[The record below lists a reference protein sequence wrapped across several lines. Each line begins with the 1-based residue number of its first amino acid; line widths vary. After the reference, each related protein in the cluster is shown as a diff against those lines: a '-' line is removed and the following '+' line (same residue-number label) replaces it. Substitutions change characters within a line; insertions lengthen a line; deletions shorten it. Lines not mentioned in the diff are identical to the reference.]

1 MESQVVSHVLVL
13 EEHVLVSPIAG
24 GWRCLKDKVSNMNI
38 FCIRVSSSQDM
49 IQSSSN
55 SKSSQLVSEVFSVVF
70 REQGVN
76 FVTWL
81 ESQFPREVGFRNLI
95 SIFRKVGIIRE
106 SNSLNIRSSSSE
118 FVSKSSKSGSLS
130 CTNVVSEVVVEEI
143 PVVLSIHRV
152 HCYKVS

>member
-1 MESQVVSHVLVL
+1 M
-13 EEHVLVSPIAG
+13 
-24 GWRCLKDKVSNMNI
+24 KDKVSNMNI

-55 SKSSQLVSEVFSVVF
+55 SKSSQLVSEVFCIVF

-76 FVTWL
+76 FVSWL

-130 CTNVVSEVVVEEI
+130 GTNVVSKVVVEEI

>member
-1 MESQVVSHVLVL
+1 M
-13 EEHVLVSPIAG
+13 
-24 GWRCLKDKVSNMNI
+24 KDKVSNMNI

-76 FVTWL
+76 FVSWL

-130 CTNVVSEVVVEEI
+130 GTNVVSKVVVEEI